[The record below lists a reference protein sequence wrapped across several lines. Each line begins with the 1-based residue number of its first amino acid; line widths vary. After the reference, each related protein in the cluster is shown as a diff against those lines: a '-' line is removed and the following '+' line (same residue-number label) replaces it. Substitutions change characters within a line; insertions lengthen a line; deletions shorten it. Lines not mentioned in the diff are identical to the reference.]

1 MDIKYFFNKNTA
13 QFIQLD
19 NVEKKKNFKP
29 FNNDWIEISKEAFD
43 IMFVM
48 YNAYLKEIKG

>member
-1 MDIKYFFNKNTA
+1 MDIKYFFNKSTA

-29 FNNDWIEISKEAFD
+29 FNDDWVEISKEAFD
-43 IMFVM
+43 QLMFM
-48 YNAYLKEIKG
+48 ATNSSR